1 MPEIN
6 ASLFN
11 GAYLDNAFPG
21 TGSQSDGSFVRF
33 IVLFSCIHWR
43 LTINF

>member
-11 GAYLDNAFPG
+11 GAYLDNAFPS
-21 TGSQSDGSFVRF
+21 TGSHADPSFV
-33 IVLFSCIHWR
+33 SCIISSR
-43 LTINF
+43 RYIDG